1 MLKAPTSISSG
12 NCSPLNVYIVYPGE
26 ILRKHSAH
34 CRCCRSQLIP
44 GIVIFLQK
52 MARGSLAR
60 KQYQRMLAARA
71 IWGKYRKYKM
81 RSYVNTL
88 QKTFRWIQLDNVI
101 TIALALCICA
111 SIVLMIQ

>member
-1 MLKAPTSISSG
+1 M
-12 NCSPLNVYIVYPGE
+12 
-26 ILRKHSAH
+26 
-34 CRCCRSQLIP
+34 
-44 GIVIFLQK
+44 IFLQK

-101 TIALALCICA
+101 NTALAWCICA
-111 SIVLMIQ
+111 SIVSMIQWKQFSYHSLSQPTLKLSTIPFYAL

>member
-1 MLKAPTSISSG
+1 M
-12 NCSPLNVYIVYPGE
+12 
-26 ILRKHSAH
+26 
-34 CRCCRSQLIP
+34 
-44 GIVIFLQK
+44 IFLQK

-101 TIALALCICA
+101 TIALCICA
-111 SIVLMIQ
+111 SIVLMIQWKAIFIHIILYSYSYQVIKKPLTHMIVVIVMGIGIAM

>member
-1 MLKAPTSISSG
+1 M
-12 NCSPLNVYIVYPGE
+12 
-26 ILRKHSAH
+26 
-34 CRCCRSQLIP
+34 
-44 GIVIFLQK
+44 IFLQK

-101 TIALALCICA
+101 TTALAWCICA
-111 SIVLMIQ
+111 SIASMIQWKQFHIILYQTQVIVINNPHMLTIVFMGIAMPI

>member
-1 MLKAPTSISSG
+1 M
-12 NCSPLNVYIVYPGE
+12 
-26 ILRKHSAH
+26 RKHSAH